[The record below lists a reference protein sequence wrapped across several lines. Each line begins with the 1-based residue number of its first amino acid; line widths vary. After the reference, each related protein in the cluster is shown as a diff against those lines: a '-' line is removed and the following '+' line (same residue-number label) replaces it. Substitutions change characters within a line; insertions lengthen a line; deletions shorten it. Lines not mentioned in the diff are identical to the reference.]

1 MLFTGMSI
9 GYMDEEEPVNELRTR
24 RATLEDFASFRGI

>member
-9 GYMDEEEPVNELRTR
+9 GYMDEEDPVNELRTR
-24 RATLEDFASFRGI
+24 RAALEDFASFRGI